1 MTAVP
6 TRRRL
11 LDAAV
16 PLIVEA
22 GWGGVST
29 RMVAERAGVAPG
41 VVHYHFSSV
50 TDLLAEAG
58 TEVTGR
64 LLEEFAGGLARHA
77 DLGDGVRWMVAEL
90 GRYPGTDPASLL
102 VAELYLA
109 ATRIPELR
117 ERLRGQ
123 VGGFRTV
130 VAAWLRERGHQG
142 DADAVAAVLAAAMDG
157 IVLHRALDPALDP
170 DRLAAPLLALVREG
184 TR

>member
-1 MTAVP
+1 MAAVP

-29 RMVAERAGVAPG
+29 RLVAERAGVAPG

-50 TDLLAEAG
+50 TDLLTEAA

-64 LLEEFAGGLARHA
+64 LLEEFARGLARQA
-77 DLGDGVRWMVAEL
+77 DLADGVRWMVAEL

-102 VAELYLA
+102 GVELYLA
-109 ATRIPELR
+109 ATRLPELR

-123 VGGFRTV
+123 VLGFRAA
-130 VAAWLRERGHQG
+130 VAGWLRERGYAG
-142 DADAVAAVLAAAMDG
+142 DADAAAAVLAAALDG
-157 IVLHRALDPALDP
+157 VVLHRAIDPGLDP
-170 DRLAAPLLALVREG
+170 DLLAGPLTALLGSR
-184 TR
+184 